1 LLVWLTA
8 LSACSTLPASDARL
22 NPASKTPPTNT
33 TETSPA
39 DRVWS
44 GRFAVEGSPELAPA
58 SGRFTLERFATRRR
72 LDLLGPLGQ
81 VLARLDMSAE
91 GARLTRA
98 DGQIELAEDANEL
111 VAHAL
116 GWRLPV
122 TQMERWLDG
131 EFTLVTERATDGSP
145 RSAIDSEWRI
155 RIDPPRR
162 WAFEWPADLNPSPAL
177 MPERRVRV
185 RLLLD
190 P

>member
-1 LLVWLTA
+1 MVWLTTF
-8 LSACSTLPASDARL
+8 LSACSTLP
-22 NPASKTPPTNT
+22 
-33 TETSPA
+33 TSA
-39 DRVWS
+39 NRVWS
-44 GRFAVEGSPELAPA
+44 GRFAIEGTPELAAA
-58 SGRFTLERFATRRR
+58 SGRFTLERTATGRR

-81 VLARLDMSAE
+81 VLARLDMSSA

-98 DGQIELAEDANEL
+98 DGQVDAAEDANEL
-111 VAHAL
+111 IEQAL

-122 TQMERWLDG
+122 TQIERWLDG
-131 EFTLVTERATDGSP
+131 EFALVTERAEDGTP

-162 WAFEWPADLNPSPAL
+162 WALEWPADWIPNPAQTPG
-177 MPERRVRV
+177 RRVRV

>member
-1 LLVWLTA
+1 MLVWLATV
-8 LSACSTLPASDARL
+8 SACSTLPASNSRPGRIST
-22 NPASKTPPTNT
+22 NPDSSTA
-33 TETSPA
+33 ETIQT

-44 GRFAVEGSPELAPA
+44 GRFAVEGSPELSSA
-58 SGRFTLERFATRRR
+58 SGRFTLERIAARRR

-81 VLARLDMSAE
+81 VLARLDISAE

-98 DGQIELAEDANEL
+98 NGEVEIAEDANQLIER
-111 VAHAL
+111 AL

-131 EFTLVTERATDGSP
+131 EFALVTERAAVGTP
-145 RSAIDSEWRI
+145 RAAIDSEWRI

-162 WAFEWPADLNPSPAL
+162 LALEWPADLNPAPAL

>member
-1 LLVWLTA
+1 MLAWLIT
-8 LSACSTLPASDARL
+8 LSACSTLPVSNSRPGRISNSPDTSTA
-22 NPASKTPPTNT
+22 
-33 TETSPA
+33 ETIQA

-44 GRFAVEGSPELAPA
+44 GRFAVEGSPELSAA
-58 SGRFTLERFATRRR
+58 SGRFTLERYPTRRR

-81 VLARLDMSAE
+81 VLARLDISTE

-98 DGQIELAEDANEL
+98 NGEVEVAEDANQLIEQ
-111 VAHAL
+111 VL

-131 EFTLVTERATDGSP
+131 EFALVTERAADGTP

-162 WAFEWPADLNPSPAL
+162 LALEWPADLNPAPAL
-177 MPERRVRV
+177 MPQRRVRV

>member
-1 LLVWLTA
+1 MVWLTA
-8 LSACSTLPASDARL
+8 LSACSTLPGSNARL
-22 NPASKTPPTNT
+22 GPASNTLEAGPT
-33 TETSPA
+33 

-44 GRFAVEGSPELAPA
+44 GRFAIEGSPDLAPA
-58 SGRFTLERFATRRR
+58 SGRFTLERYATRRR

-111 VAHAL
+111 MTRAL

-131 EFTLVTERATDGSP
+131 EFALVTERAEDGTP

-162 WAFEWPADLNPSPAL
+162 RRGTAGSGHHRRARSTGAPDAL
-177 MPERRVRV
+177 YRDRAE
-185 RLLLD
+185 
-190 P
+190 

>member
-1 LLVWLTA
+1 
-8 LSACSTLPASDARL
+8 
-22 NPASKTPPTNT
+22 
-33 TETSPA
+33 
-39 DRVWS
+39 
-44 GRFAVEGSPELAPA
+44 
-58 SGRFTLERFATRRR
+58 
-72 LDLLGPLGQ
+72 
-81 VLARLDMSAE
+81 MSAE

-111 VAHAL
+111 MTRAL

-131 EFTLVTERATDGSP
+131 EFALVTERAADGTP

-162 WAFEWPADLNPSPAL
+162 WALEWPADLNSSPAL
-177 MPERRVRV
+177 MPERRIRV

>member
-1 LLVWLTA
+1 M
-8 LSACSTLPASDARL
+8 
-22 NPASKTPPTNT
+22 
-33 TETSPA
+33 
-39 DRVWS
+39 WS
-44 GRFAVEGSPELAPA
+44 GRFAVEGSPGLTPA
-58 SGRFTLERFATRRR
+58 SGRFTLERFATTRR

-81 VLARLDMSAE
+81 VLARLDMSAV

-98 DGQIELAEDANEL
+98 DGQIEVADDANEL
-111 VAHAL
+111 IEQVL

-122 TQMERWLDG
+122 TQMERWLDWD
-131 EFTLVTERATDGSP
+131 FALVTERADDGTP

-162 WAFEWPADLNPSPAL
+162 WVLEWPADLNPSTAL